1 MVSYAG
7 VPEQT
12 QLSMQV
18 QLYIS
23 CRKLKDLDVFS
34 KSDPQVRIYEF
45 IPQLNNWRMI
55 AKTETI
61 SNNLNPD
68 FKASIVLGYAFEQI

>member
-1 MVSYAG
+1 MVSMG
-7 VPEQT
+7 VPDPNQA

-18 QLYIS
+18 QLFIS

-45 IPQLNNWRMI
+45 IPQVNQWRMV
-55 AKTETI
+55 AKTETVL
-61 SNNLNPD
+61 NNLNPD
-68 FKASIVLGYAFEQI
+68 FKANIVLGYAFE